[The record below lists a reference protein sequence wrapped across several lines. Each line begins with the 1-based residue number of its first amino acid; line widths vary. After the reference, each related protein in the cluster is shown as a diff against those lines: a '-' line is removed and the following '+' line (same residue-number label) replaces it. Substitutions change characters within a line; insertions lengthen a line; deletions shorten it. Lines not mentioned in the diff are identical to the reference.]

1 MDDLTG
7 SALKKFM
14 EGTGASLRREMQKSN
29 TPLPGPLALLLRRL
43 AVAEVPHLAEKKSVG
58 RQQSING
65 SNCGMRPGQGKPG
78 AIPSQNPRRKPVRS
92 L

>member
-1 MDDLTG
+1 MGDLTG

-14 EGTGASLRREMQKSN
+14 DGTGAALRREMHKTN
-29 TPLPGPLALLLRRL
+29 TSLPEPLALLLRRL
-43 AVAEVPHLAEKKSVG
+43 AVAEVPRLAEKKSVG

-78 AIPSQNPRRKPVRS
+78 AIASQNPRR
-92 L
+92 